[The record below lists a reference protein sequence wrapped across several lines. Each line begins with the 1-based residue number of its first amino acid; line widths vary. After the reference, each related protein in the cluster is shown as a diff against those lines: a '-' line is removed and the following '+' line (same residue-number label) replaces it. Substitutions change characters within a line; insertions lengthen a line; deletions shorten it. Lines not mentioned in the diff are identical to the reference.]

1 MTYYLTE
8 LQEFSIKSITYSQ
21 FQPFQSSMMT
31 VYLLEN
37 SSPHKLRRE
46 EEHSLVSYAMAK
58 E

>member
-1 MTYYLTE
+1 MTYFLTE
-8 LQEFSIKSITYSQ
+8 LQEFSIESIMYSL
-21 FQPFQSSMMT
+21 FQPFQSLVKT

-46 EEHSLVSYAMAK
+46 EEHSLVSYAMVK